1 MVVSL
6 FKKGRQ
12 TMKNIITTI
21 AMFIL
26 TITAQAQSVY
36 KFENFY
42 NYKHLSIWESPYAV
56 NNDMDSN
63 LGSGMAKCEMTLENK
78 TITIK
83 NYTSK
88 NTFTYNIVS
97 VENGPY
103 TIYRTKCV
111 ESNNM
116 DVNFYILDD
125 GDKIFIYCTWDIDG
139 YYLQGWQTKINK

>member
-111 ESNNM
+111 ELNNM
-116 DVNFYILDD
+116 DVNFYVLDD
-125 GDKIFIYCTWDIDG
+125 VDKIFIYCTWDIDS
-139 YYLQGWQTKINK
+139 YNLQGWQVKIDK

>member
-1 MVVSL
+1 MVVYSY
-6 FKKGRQ
+6 KKGRQ

-26 TITAQAQSVY
+26 TITAQAQVY

-63 LGSGMAKCEMTLENK
+63 LGSGMAKCEMTLVNK

-83 NYTSK
+83 NFTSK
-88 NTFTYNIVS
+88 SSFTYNIVS

-111 ESNNM
+111 ELNNM
-116 DVNFYILDD
+116 DVNFYVLDD
-125 GDKIFIYCTWDIDG
+125 VDKIFIYCTWDIDENNV
-139 YYLQGWQTKINK
+139 QGWQVMVDK

>member
-1 MVVSL
+1 MVVYSY
-6 FKKGRQ
+6 KKGRQ

-26 TITAQAQSVY
+26 TITAQAQVY

-63 LGSGMAKCEMTLENK
+63 LGSGMAKCEMTLANK

-83 NYTSK
+83 NFTSK
-88 NTFTYNIVS
+88 SSFTYNIVS

-111 ESNNM
+111 ELNNM
-116 DVNFYILDD
+116 DVNFYVLDD
-125 GDKIFIYCTWDIDG
+125 VDKIFIYCTWDIDS
-139 YYLQGWQTKINK
+139 YNLQGWQVKIDK

>member
-1 MVVSL
+1 MVVYSY
-6 FKKGRQ
+6 KKGRQ

-36 KFENFY
+36 KFDKFY
-42 NYKHLSIWESPYAV
+42 NYKHNSIWESPYAV

-63 LGSGMAKCEMTLENK
+63 LGSGMAKCEMTLVNK

-83 NYTSK
+83 NFTSK
-88 NTFTYNIVS
+88 SLFTYNIVS

-103 TIYRTKCV
+103 TIYRTKCA
-111 ESNNM
+111 ELNNM
-116 DVNFYILDD
+116 DVNFYVLDD
-125 GDKIFIYCTWDIDG
+125 VDKVFIYCTWDIDE
-139 YYLQGWQTKINK
+139 YNVQGWQVKIDK

>member
-26 TITAQAQSVY
+26 TITTQAQSVY

-63 LGSGMAKCEMTLENK
+63 LGSGMDKCEMTLENK

>member
-1 MVVSL
+1 MVVYL
-6 FKKGRQ
+6 YKKGRQ

-111 ESNNM
+111 ELNNM
-116 DVNFYILDD
+116 DVNFYVLDD
-125 GDKIFIYCTWDIDG
+125 VDKIFIYCTWDIDS
-139 YYLQGWQTKINK
+139 YNLQGWQVKIDK

>member
-1 MVVSL
+1 MVIYL
-6 FKKGRQ
+6 YKKGRQ

-26 TITAQAQSVY
+26 TIGAQSQSVY
-36 KFENFY
+36 NFDKFY
-42 NYKHLSIWESPYAV
+42 NYKHNSIWESPYAV

-63 LGSGMAKCEMTLENK
+63 LGSGIAKCQMTLANK

-83 NYTSK
+83 NFTSK
-88 NTFTYNIVS
+88 SFFTYNIVS

-111 ESNNM
+111 ELSNM
-116 DVNFYILDD
+116 DVNFYVLDD
-125 GDKIFIYCTWDIDG
+125 VDKLLIYSTWDIDE
-139 YYLQGWQTKINK
+139 YNVQGWQVKIDK

>member
-1 MVVSL
+1 MVVYL
-6 FKKGRQ
+6 YKKGRQ

-26 TITAQAQSVY
+26 TIGAQSQSVY
-36 KFENFY
+36 NFDKFY
-42 NYKHLSIWESPYAV
+42 NYKHNSIWESPYAV

-63 LGSGMAKCEMTLENK
+63 LGSGIAKCQMTLVNK

-83 NYTSK
+83 NFTSK
-88 NTFTYNIVS
+88 SFFTYNIVS

-111 ESNNM
+111 ELSNM
-116 DVNFYILDD
+116 DVNFYVLDD
-125 GDKIFIYCTWDIDG
+125 VDKLLIYSTWDIDE
-139 YYLQGWQTKINK
+139 YNVQGWQVKIDK